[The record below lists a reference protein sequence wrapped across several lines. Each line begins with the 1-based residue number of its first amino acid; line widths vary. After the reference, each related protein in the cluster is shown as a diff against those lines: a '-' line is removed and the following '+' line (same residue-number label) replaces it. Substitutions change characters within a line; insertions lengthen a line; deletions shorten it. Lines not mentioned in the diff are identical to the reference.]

1 VPPMKPVWHLSI
13 LLTILQPSLTVASVF
28 CGPIVSVLDGDTLD
42 IQCEDNIE
50 RVRLNGID
58 APEKGQV
65 FGRQAQQFVEDMT
78 MGQSVIIETKGQDKD
93 KRTIGDV
100 FLPDGRHLNKELVK
114 MGLAWWTCQ
123 HSSDAELQQLEEDAR
138 EKNRGLWK
146 DPTPIP
152 PWVYRQLQG
161 KQNPERADADCPG
174 LSSQPILQNAGF
186 APNDADVIGNR
197 RSHIYHRI
205 DCPGYDLIAEDHRI
219 AFVSVE
225 AAEQA
230 GYRVARNCP

>member
-1 VPPMKPVWHLSI
+1 VPPMKPIWPLSI
-13 LLTILQPSLTVASVF
+13 LLSILLPSLTVASVF

-65 FGRQAQQFVEDMT
+65 FGRQAQQFVEDMI
-78 MGQSVIIETKGQDKD
+78 MGQSVIIETKGQDKN

-146 DPTPIP
+146 DPMPIP
-152 PWVYRQLQG
+152 PWVYRQLQ
-161 KQNPERADADCPG
+161 QTQSPESADADCPG
-174 LSSQPILQNAGF
+174 LSSQPILQNTGF
-186 APNDADVIGNR
+186 APNDSDVIGNR
-197 RSHIYHRI
+197 RSHIYHRS
-205 DCPGYDLIAEDHRI
+205 DCPGYDLVAEDHRI
-219 AFVSVE
+219 SFVGVE